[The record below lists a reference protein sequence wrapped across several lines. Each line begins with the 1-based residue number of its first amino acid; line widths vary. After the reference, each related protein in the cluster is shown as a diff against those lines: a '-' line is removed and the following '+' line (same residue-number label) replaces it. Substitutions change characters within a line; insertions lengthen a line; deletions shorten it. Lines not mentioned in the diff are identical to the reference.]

1 MTFDLSQHQ
10 GFDFE
15 QISKLEILDPITR
28 QPNGLVIDVRSYRS
42 ETVKR
47 VQRKLGNA
55 AILAN
60 KKNPKRAGTVEE
72 VEEKTNEIV
81 AAAVAGW
88 NMVNKGEPVPAT
100 PETILSIISQP
111 NFFYIAEQIDER
123 ADEDARFQTPS
134 LTK

>member
-15 QISKLEILDPITR
+15 QLSKLEILDPITR

-88 NMVNKGEPVPAT
+88 NMVNKGEAVPAT